1 MNHVFASVQPLNVQ
15 RLEQLAPDHFDVIVI
30 DEFHHATAS
39 TYRRVIEHFTPKE
52 LLGLTATPERMDGL
66 NVQDEFF
73 DGRIAA
79 EMRLWEALEN
89 DLLSPST
96 TSVSRTAPTS
106 RTSPG
111 RRGRT
116 PIRSLETS

>member
-1 MNHVFASVQPLNVQ
+1 
-15 RLEQLAPDHFDVIVI
+15 EQLAPDHFYVIVI

-39 TYRRVIEHFTPKE
+39 TYRRVIDHFAPKQ

-89 DLLSPST
+89 DLLCPFHYFGI
-96 TSVSRTAPTS
+96 PD
-106 RTSPG
+106 G
-111 RRGRT
+111 
-116 PIRSLETS
+116 